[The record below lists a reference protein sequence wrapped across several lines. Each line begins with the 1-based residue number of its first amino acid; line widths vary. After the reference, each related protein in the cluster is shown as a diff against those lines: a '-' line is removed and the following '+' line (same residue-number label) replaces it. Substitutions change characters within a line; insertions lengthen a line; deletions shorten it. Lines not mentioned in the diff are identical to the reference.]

1 MTPEITSKA
10 ADMVRQLEVEIIKK
24 ADYAIVVSEEEA
36 AFIKS
41 NNNDCVVTVRNNGN
55 GHITHKLRQ
64 QTTKINYAN
73 DSYIFIG
80 SAHPPN
86 IEGLTI
92 ILHKLK
98 EQSIKSEFVLK
109 IIGSVGLVRAIIDAS
124 QQCLCSNI
132 LILGILD
139 VDQLIYEIENSKGIL
154 LPIFSGGGTNL
165 KTAEALLSHK
175 YIVGTSKSFRG
186 YENFRNEE
194 GVKIIDDVNEMIL
207 HMTTF
212 NPKNIYNRSDAI
224 ASLTWENI
232 FKDIGVELENF
243 FKS

>member
-1 MTPEITSKA
+1 
-10 ADMVRQLEVEIIKK
+10 LIK
-24 ADYAIVVSEEEA
+24 
-36 AFIKS
+36 
-41 NNNDCVVTVRNNGN
+41 
-55 GHITHKLRQ
+55 
-64 QTTKINYAN
+64 
-73 DSYIFIG
+73 IF
-80 SAHPPN
+80 
-86 IEGLTI
+86 
-92 ILHKLK
+92 HKLK
-98 EQSIKSEFVLK
+98 EQSIKSEFALK

-124 QQCLCSNI
+124 EQCLNSNI

-139 VDQLIYEIENSKGIL
+139 VDQLIHEIENSKGIL
-154 LPIFSGGGTNL
+154 LPIFSGSGTNL

-212 NPKNIYNRSDAI
+212 KPKNIYNRSDAI
-224 ASLTWENI
+224 AALTWENI

>member
-1 MTPEITSKA
+1 MTPEIASNA
-10 ADMVRQLEVEIIKK
+10 ADMVRELEIEIIKK

-36 AFIKS
+36 TFIKS
-41 NNNDCVVTVRNNGN
+41 NNDDCVVTVRNNGN
-55 GHITHKLRQ
+55 GHITHQLMQ
-64 QTTKINYAN
+64 QNIKVNYVN
-73 DSYIFIG
+73 ESYVFIG

-86 IEGLTI
+86 IEGLLKI
-92 ILHKLK
+92 FHKLK
-98 EQSIKSEFVLK
+98 EYSPKSEFALK

-124 QQCLCSNI
+124 EHCLNSNI

-139 VDQLIYEIENSKGIL
+139 VEQLIHEIENSKGIL
-154 LPIFSGGGTNL
+154 LPIFTGGGTNL
-165 KTAEALLSHK
+165 KTAEALMSQK

-186 YENFRNEE
+186 YENFKNED

-212 NPKNIYNRSDAI
+212 KPKNIYNRSDAI

-232 FKDIGVELENF
+232 FKDIAVELE
-243 FKS
+243 KSF